1 MDEARRISLL
11 TAIAR
16 SRNWI
21 ETIFNDPAI
30 DLGALAKREKLAK
43 RHVRFLAPLAYLSPR
58 VIQAIAEGRAP
69 ADLTVTW
76 LARNLPL
83 SWAKQEEQLGIV

>member
-43 RHVRFLAPLAYLSPR
+43 RHVRFLAPLTYLSPR
-58 VIQAIAEGRAP
+58 VIQAIVEGSAP
-69 ADLTVTW
+69 ADLTVTR

-83 SWAKQEEQLGIV
+83 SWAKQEGQIGLV